1 MSIPLNE
8 CINKEEHKE
17 MKMKNV
23 IKYGFTFF
31 ALLLIGLGGAWAQ
44 EKDKSL
50 PKANEEYTQ
59 SKYAEAEAD
68 YRISNSK
75 FPNRSVSPYNL
86 GNAIYKQNQ
95 PSEAKYAYGK
105 ALKNAKSRIQKHK
118 AYYNLGNVFMK
129 EKDYTQAVEAYKNAL
144 RNNPSDEQARYNF
157 ALAKKMLKENPPKDN
172 KDNKDKNKDKDKKD
186 QDKKDQDKKDQDKKD
201 QDKKDKD
208 KKDQDKKNQDKK
220 DGKDNKDENQ
230 QPKPQPGGISKD
242 RLENLLDAVNNE
254 EKKIQNKVNANKV
267 KGKPVQTEKDW

>member
-1 MSIPLNE
+1 MSIPLSK
-8 CINKEEHKE
+8 CVAKEEHKE
-17 MKMKNV
+17 MKMKNC

-31 ALLLIGLGGAWAQ
+31 ALLFIGLGGILAQ
-44 EKDKSL
+44 EKDKTL
-50 PKANEEYTQ
+50 PVANEEYKE
-59 SKYAEAEAD
+59 SKFAEAEAN

-75 FPNRSVSPYNL
+75 FPNRSVSPFNL

-95 PSEAKYAYGK
+95 ASEAKYAYAK
-105 ALKNAKSRIQKHK
+105 ALKNARSRTQKHK
-118 AYYNLGNVFMK
+118 AYHNLGNVFMK

-144 RNNPSDEQARYNF
+144 RNNPADEQTRYNF

-172 KDNKDKNKDKDKKD
+172 KDKKDKNKDKNDKDKDKKD

-201 QDKKDKD
+201 QDKKD
-208 KKDQDKKNQDKK
+208 QNKK
-220 DGKDNKDENQ
+220 DGKDKKDENQ

-254 EKKIQNKVNANKV
+254 EKKIQDKVNAKKV
-267 KGKPVQTEKDW
+267 KGKSVQTEKDW